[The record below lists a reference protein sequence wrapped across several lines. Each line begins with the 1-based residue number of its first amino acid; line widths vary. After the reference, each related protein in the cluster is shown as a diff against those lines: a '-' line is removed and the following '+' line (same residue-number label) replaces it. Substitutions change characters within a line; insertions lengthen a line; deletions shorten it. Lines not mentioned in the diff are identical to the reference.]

1 MATSHLCKGKWK
13 PGPLEECP
21 HHTRLSKKQP
31 SVYRSRDDGGGASSS
46 GSGGGRSG
54 SSGGSK
60 PDSG

>member
-31 SVYRSRDDGGGASSS
+31 SVYRSRDDGGGPS
-46 GSGGGRSG
+46 GSGGGRSK
-54 SSGGSK
+54 SSGAAKS
-60 PDSG
+60 DSG

>member
-13 PGPLEECP
+13 AGPIEECP
-21 HHTRLSKKQP
+21 NHKRLSKKQI
-31 SVYRSRDDGGGASSS
+31 SVYRSRDDRDPSAQS
-46 GSGGGRSG
+46 GSDRSK